1 MSHPVVLY
9 CWLLYGVVYGCISI
23 VGNMLVQPISYTN
36 EFHLAATHYVHIRWS
51 WISMW
56 ELDAN
61 KAIYV
66 LLKVRLPYF
75 TPASSS
81 GRLAKNIHAVL
92 TMLKKRIGASCST
105 YTKVKKNT

>member
-75 TPASSS
+75 APASSSS
-81 GRLAKNIHAVL
+81 GRL
-92 TMLKKRIGASCST
+92 C
-105 YTKVKKNT
+105 